1 MAYKN
6 IIHNIE
12 NISDKQTSDLELAE
26 KLSDIINLL
35 KPNHVN
41 KVTLRFD
48 GKKFHPLDGFLN
60 TFLANDIN
68 TAIKDDV
75 ENHKSFILKTI
86 QDLFKDY
93 DLGNKSSSS
102 LENFKITT
110 RAILKYYCDDNYP
123 LYSDN
128 DDFKVYLNKINESV
142 EKELSKS

>member
-35 KPNHVN
+35 NQI
-41 KVTLRFD
+41 TLIKWLYVLMV
-48 GKKFHPLDGFLN
+48 KKFHPLDGFVN

-75 ENHKSFILKTI
+75 ENHKSFILKTV

-102 LENFKITT
+102 LENFKNNN
-110 RAILKYYCDDNYP
+110 KS
-123 LYSDN
+123 YS
-128 DDFKVYLNKINESV
+128 
-142 EKELSKS
+142 